1 MDFKSVVE
9 ELKKTADD
17 LLAKTDIDE
26 KAVAKFNDLKGQAE
40 AYLAKSDV
48 DDQLK
53 EKVNGILEK
62 TDLDEKLKAKSQELL
77 DKTDIDEKVAGKVG
91 EIKDVLNKQ
100 SYFEI
105 NAKKPQTFASAALC
119 YFDTDKR
126 KMEQTDRPACEDIE
140 DEFDQLYVEFIPDLP
155 ER

>member
-17 LLAKTDIDE
+17 LLAKTNLDE

-40 AYLAKSDV
+40 AYLAKTDV

-77 DKTDIDEKVAGKVG
+77 DKTDIDTDNIRIAPDFEGK
-91 EIKDVLNKQ
+91 IDLNKWIK
-100 SYFEI
+100 Y
-105 NAKKPQTFASAALC
+105 
-119 YFDTDKR
+119 
-126 KMEQTDRPACEDIE
+126 
-140 DEFDQLYVEFIPDLP
+140 
-155 ER
+155 